1 MDDMII
7 LKSVTF
13 KNHFIPQSKEYPF
26 SIPIIRKFQGLCFNN
41 PITIFVGENGTG
53 KSTLIEAIA
62 SAANSITI
70 GRNEINEDPE
80 LMKSAKL
87 SEFLQL
93 SWSYR
98 TNKGFFLRSE
108 DFISYRKRLGE
119 IRNDMENDLKSL
131 DEEYRNRSAFSKN
144 LAMLPARRSLY
155 EMKNMYGTDLNKRSH
170 GEGFL
175 DLFRSRL
182 ISRGLYILDEPETP
196 LSPMNQFALLSMI
209 YEMTKKDCQ
218 FIIATHSPILMAL
231 PDADIYSFDTG
242 ELAKI
247 KYDDLEHIKFL
258 KSFLNNPEKY
268 LRYLEQTDH

>member
-1 MDDMII
+1 MII
-7 LKSVTF
+7 LKSITL
-13 KNHFIPQSKEYPF
+13 KNHTMPKSKEYPF
-26 SIPIIRKFQGLCFNN
+26 SIPIIKKFQGVYFRN

-70 GRNEINEDPE
+70 GRSEINEDPE
-80 LMKSAKL
+80 LMPTAKL

-93 SWSYR
+93 SWAFK

-119 IRNDMENDLKSL
+119 IKNDMVNDLKSIN
-131 DEEYRNRSAFSKN
+131 EEYKDRSAFSRN
-144 LAMLPARRSLY
+144 LAMLPAKSSLY
-155 EMKNMYGTDLNKRSH
+155 EMKSMYGTDLNERSH
-170 GEGFL
+170 SEGFL

-182 ISRGLYILDEPETP
+182 IPNGLYILDEPETP

-231 PDADIYSFDTG
+231 PDADIYSFDTAP
-242 ELAKI
+242 LAKVR
-247 KYDDLEHIKFL
+247 YDDLEHIKFL

-268 LRYLEQTDH
+268 LKYLE